1 MKPFRPRSVF
11 LLLAGVAA
19 ALIQPQSMPSAQ
31 VPVVGASAS
40 DPLCPTR
47 VERLTRANNPEDPSP
62 AEQLKAL
69 LYDRTFA
76 GTIVI
81 PRGLTVEM
89 GESRGVPINTCV
101 TIQGTRNGLDRGA
114 LITATHRDTEGPVF
128 VVFGQRVRIE
138 GLRFRG
144 PVTPD
149 DRDPSDTAGSIKAI
163 LVADYAT
170 ATIDN
175 NLFEFWG
182 AAVAVNRP
190 VPPPLSCRGT
200 PAPVTVTR
208 NYFNRNAIEG
218 KGYGVVVGDG
228 CARIEGNL
236 FNKNRHAVA
245 ASGNVD
251 NGKGYIARYNYVLEG
266 GFRVCEWWG
275 CYWNQ
280 HFDVHGT
287 GSGGYGGTAGEYFD
301 ISSNT
306 IRGEQRYGLGETRPA
321 FMLRGKPTLGAFFD
335 RNVLVHNDAD
345 AAISLKGADCYKY
358 ILGFPDPPFEGC
370 GLYVGADNHFNADMI
385 YETAVGDFDGD
396 GRDDVFLA
404 TGTAWWYSSAGLT
417 EWRFLRASTARVAD
431 MRFGKFDHDQRTDV
445 LLSAGGNW
453 YVSSGGTGSPLWI
466 RGDGTSLL
474 DCVFGD
480 FNHDGVTD
488 ALRADGSTWSIAYN
502 ATGPWM
508 WRRDSWVRAENLRVA
523 DFTND
528 QFDDVFWIES
538 NTWNLWNPATNVWTR
553 DTRKPVLNSDMPL
566 LIVADF
572 DGDGRADLAKTQDYD
587 WIWLRAGS
595 LEWALLRGSAGQGQY
610 RDIRSARIGR
620 FTAGDRR
627 ADAIRFPAPPYT
639 TGSLDA
645 FIIWNGSQDAFV
657 QWSPG
662 GQEMR

>member
-1 MKPFRPRSVF
+1 MTPFRLRIGLV
-11 LLLAGVAA
+11 LVLTVGVAS
-19 ALIQPQSMPSAQ
+19 IHPQSRPSAQ
-31 VPVVGASAS
+31 VAAIGASAS
-40 DPLCPTR
+40 DPSCPTR
-47 VERLTRANNPEDPSP
+47 VETLTRAINPGDPSP
-62 AEQLKAL
+62 ADQLKSL

-81 PRGLTVEM
+81 PRGLVVEM

-101 TIQGTRNGLDRGA
+101 TIKGTRNGLDRGA
-114 LITATHRDTEGPVF
+114 LITATNRDKGDPVF
-128 VVFGQRVRIE
+128 IVFGDRVRIE

-149 DRDPSDTAGSIKAI
+149 NLDPADSTIKAVT
-163 LVADYAT
+163 VADNGI

-182 AAVAVNRP
+182 AAITVNRP
-190 VPPPLSCRGT
+190 VLPPLSCRDA
-200 PAPVTVTR
+200 PAPVTITR
-208 NYFNRNAIEG
+208 NYFNRNAMES
-218 KGYGVVVGDG
+218 KGYGVVVGEG

-236 FNKNRHAVA
+236 FNKNRHSVA
-245 ASGNVD
+245 ASGSVEY
-251 NGKGYIARYNYVLEG
+251 GKGYIAHYNYVLEG
-266 GFRVCEWWG
+266 GFRECRWWG

-287 GSGGYGGTAGEYFD
+287 GGGGYGGTAGEYFD

-306 IRGEQRYGLGETRPA
+306 IRGEQEYGIDETRPA
-321 FMLRGKPTLGAFFD
+321 FMLRGLPTLGAYFD
-335 RNVLVHNDAD
+335 RNVLVHDNPEEAL
-345 AAISLKGADCYKY
+345 SLKGADCYKY

-370 GLYVGADNHFNADMI
+370 GLYVGADNHFNTDMI

-404 TGTAWWYSSAGLT
+404 NGTAWWYSSAGLT

-431 MRFGKFDHDQRTDV
+431 LRFGKFDYDQRTDV
-445 LLSAGGNW
+445 LLAAGGNW
-453 YVSSGGTGSPLWI
+453 YVSYGGTGSPLWI
-466 RGDGTSLL
+466 RSDGTSLF

-480 FNHDGVTD
+480 FNNDGTTD
-488 ALRADGSTWSIAYN
+488 ALRTNGSTWSIAYH

-508 WRRDSWVRAENLRVA
+508 FVRDSWVRAEDLRVA

-528 QFDDVFWIES
+528 HFDDVFWIES

-566 LIVADF
+566 LVVADF
-572 DGDGRADLAKTQDYD
+572 DGDGRADLAKTQGDD
-587 WIWLRAGS
+587 WIWLRTGS
-595 LEWALLRGSAGQGQY
+595 LEWALLRGSAGQFQY
-610 RDIRSARIGR
+610 RDIRAAMIGR
-620 FTAGDRR
+620 FTSGDPKV
-627 ADAIRFPAPPYT
+627 DAIRYPEIPYT
-639 TGSLDA
+639 TGSPNA
-645 FIIWNGSQDAFV
+645 FIIWNGAQDAFV